1 MIKNIYSKIYNP
13 ILFINNK
20 NDLNKKLYCK
30 ICNLNCKTS
39 IRLKFH
45 SKTVF
50 FFSYLTTK
58 VQRKLIGINCLN
70 LNIYIY
76 IYIYLIKKKKGERE
90 ISN

>member
-30 ICNLNCKTS
+30 ICNLNFKTS

-50 FFSYLTTK
+50 FFHT
-58 VQRKLIGINCLN
+58 
-70 LNIYIY
+70 
-76 IYIYLIKKKKGERE
+76 
-90 ISN
+90 

>member
-1 MIKNIYSKIYNP
+1 MI
-13 ILFINNK
+13 L
-20 NDLNKKLYCK
+20 KKLYCK

-58 VQRKLIGINCLN
+58 VQRKLIGLNCLH
-70 LNIYIY
+70 LNI
-76 IYIYLIKKKKGERE
+76 LKKEKEKKKKRERERE
-90 ISN
+90 IKLTKLKTKGSN